1 METCYTHTVLRR
13 EKKSWHVNMS
23 RKGPLAPPLA
33 SLIFLCPSLA
43 SHVHHI
49 IQFCLTSPARPLSTA
64 VWRAHTYPAST
75 LSCWGHEH
83 PGGQASVKSLRA
95 SICFHLPCGLE
106 DHAWPMGTA
115 VCPEDVEFC
124 QPVKYVWLFF
134 LPLPTL
140 PPPPTFIC
148 SSSCVVYWTE
158 LLFNKTIYSLYHC
171 LRLDFFKEKV
181 CRIRAKK
188 V

>member
-23 RKGPLAPPLA
+23 RKGLLAPPLA

-43 SHVHHI
+43 SRVHHI

-95 SICFHLPCGLE
+95 SICFHLPCGLK

-134 LPLPTL
+134 LPLPI
-140 PPPPTFIC
+140 PPPTPIIIF
-148 SSSCVVYWTE
+148 SSSIVPFDSC
-158 LLFNKTIYSLYHC
+158 LLYFTTVFSYFLC
-171 LRLDFFKEKV
+171 LCFLFF
-181 CRIRAKK
+181 IL
-188 V
+188 